1 MAKLKNEKEYRAA
14 LKRIDELLPI
24 TGDGT
29 PADDPNMLELDIIS
43 SLVEEYELVHYPIG
57 KPSLLETIKLRMYE
71 MGLTKQGIAEL
82 LGISDLSL
90 NEIFLG
96 KKEPS
101 LSLAR
106 TISQKLNIEPSIVLG
121 V

>member
-29 PADDPNMLELDIIS
+29 PADDQNMLELDIIS

-57 KPSLLETIKLRMYE
+57 KPSLR
-71 MGLTKQGIAEL
+71 
-82 LGISDLSL
+82 
-90 NEIFLG
+90 
-96 KKEPS
+96 S
-101 LSLAR
+101 LSPA
-106 TISQKLNIEPSIVLG
+106 K
-121 V
+121 